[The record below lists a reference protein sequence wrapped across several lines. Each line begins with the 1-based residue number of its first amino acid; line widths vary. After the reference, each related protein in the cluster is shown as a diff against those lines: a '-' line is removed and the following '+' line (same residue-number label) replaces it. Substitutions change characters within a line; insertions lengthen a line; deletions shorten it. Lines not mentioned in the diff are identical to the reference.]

1 MQEISVAA
9 LACER
14 REVTLSYEA
23 LGTIVRSL
31 VALLEDQREPE
42 TLRERGRVVLA
53 YRLLGRMRQRLLS
66 PRKSYRMGFGWDE
79 LLVLQP
85 VLESL
90 SGYAGATTG
99 VGVYEASVG
108 SDTMMQLRLT

>member
-42 TLRERGRVVLA
+42 TLRERGWVVLA

-79 LLVLQP
+79 LLVLRP

-90 SGYAGATTG
+90 SGCAGVITG
-99 VGVYEASVG
+99 VGEYETSVG

>member
-1 MQEISVAA
+1 MNEMQVAA
-9 LACER
+9 LSSER

-23 LGTIVRSL
+23 LGTIARTL
-31 VALLEDQREPE
+31 GALLEAQTEPLS
-42 TLRERGRVVLA
+42 LRERGWVVIA

-90 SGYAGATTG
+90 SGYAGVVSG
-99 VGVYEASVG
+99 VGEYEMSVG
-108 SDTMMQLRLT
+108 SETLMQLRLV